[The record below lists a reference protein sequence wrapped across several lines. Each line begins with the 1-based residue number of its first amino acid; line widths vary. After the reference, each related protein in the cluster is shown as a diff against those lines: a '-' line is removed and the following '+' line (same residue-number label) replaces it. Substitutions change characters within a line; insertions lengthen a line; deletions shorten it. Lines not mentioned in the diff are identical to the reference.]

1 MLFIHCYILVSPLT
15 FSHPK
20 NCLSISTM
28 LMTKFGLWIYCL
40 QKSGFLQI
48 SCGVGVWRLSPLPA
62 INEASLRFA
71 ESASNFGR
79 SLANLVEY
87 TVARDVRENLIGPI
101 SGRTRSV
108 ESNGNTT
115 VDHETATVNLPST
128 RVDTSTV
135 AVGTSTARANG
146 NGTAVESSSILST
159 LSVERATSLF
169 SSTGAAVMDMGQQF
183 LSFPPSVW
191 NGSVLFTDFS
201 LVGKDVLSFHDSWTV
216 A

>member
-1 MLFIHCYILVSPLT
+1 MHKCMLGNLIVAMTHYLL
-15 FSHPK
+15 FS
-20 NCLSISTM
+20 S
-28 LMTKFGLWIYCL
+28 
-40 QKSGFLQI
+40 
-48 SCGVGVWRLSPLPA
+48 
-62 INEASLRFA
+62 A
-71 ESASNFGR
+71 ED
-79 SLANLVEY
+79 

-101 SGRTRSV
+101 SGRTRNV

-201 LVGKDVLSFHDSWTV
+201 LMGKDVLSFHDSWTV

>member
-1 MLFIHCYILVSPLT
+1 MHVGHDNLIVAMTHYLLFS
-15 FSHPK
+15 S
-20 NCLSISTM
+20 
-28 LMTKFGLWIYCL
+28 
-40 QKSGFLQI
+40 
-48 SCGVGVWRLSPLPA
+48 
-62 INEASLRFA
+62 A
-71 ESASNFGR
+71 ED
-79 SLANLVEY
+79 

-101 SGRTRSV
+101 SGHTRNV

-135 AVGTSTARANG
+135 AVGTSTASANG

-191 NGSVLFTDFS
+191 NGSVLFTHFS